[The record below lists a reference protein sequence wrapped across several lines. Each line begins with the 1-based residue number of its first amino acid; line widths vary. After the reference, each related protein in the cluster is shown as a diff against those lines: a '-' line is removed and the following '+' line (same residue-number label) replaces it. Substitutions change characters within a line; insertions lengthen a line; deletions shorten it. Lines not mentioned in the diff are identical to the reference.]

1 MLAETTEI
9 GPFECRFARTD
20 HSVQNHAI
28 LLRYAGKGFAYS
40 GDGNITADSTAL
52 FTGADLVF
60 QETYL
65 LQHDPQ
71 HAAHCDLETVMKLA
85 SDMPV
90 RGSGFIM
97 SNVMRAQIWSKPC
110 AITNRFVW
118 RFPVKSSK
126 FADCRKSAK

>member
-85 SDMPV
+85 SDMPGARFWLYHVKRDARADMAKALRDNQQV
-90 RGSGFIM
+90 RLAVPGEVIEI
-97 SNVMRAQIWSKPC
+97 R
-110 AITNRFVW
+110 
-118 RFPVKSSK
+118 
-126 FADCRKSAK
+126 